1 MKANTFPICVT
12 LLVCLTI
19 LALMALYVGPCLAG
33 PEDSV
38 GYWGGLGGSDEPDGI
53 SGRIIQN
60 NDYDIAVGPGGTP
73 HVVWAS
79 PLQAGPTATPSSII
93 KYAFWDGDSWRG
105 LPEVDGPTEF
115 GIGEN
120 CSITVL
126 PSGWPVVLFCV
137 FDAATSKSVLQVFYW
152 GGSGWQTIFSPEL
165 NRVETYAFRVAVDG
179 LSRVHILYMK
189 LIRDVDRKTHRYV
202 YYSIFDG
209 ESLQGLAGSDEG
221 EGLSGD
227 CSYMSD
233 NTRFDFALDN
243 RAFPHVVWQS
253 DAEQVF
259 YKFWDG
265 EAWQQV
271 DGQEI
276 FPELDFA
283 DQPRIA
289 VDNEGHPH
297 ITVIGGNVTGPDIYT
312 KHMYYAT
319 WDGSSW
325 KTTHTSGTLPFRD
338 MTTDS
343 AGNLN
348 VCWTHSPQ
356 NSIYFR
362 RWDGAAFRTLAW
374 GDVGWGV
381 SPPPPFLG
389 PDANQW
395 YEVPR
400 IAVGP
405 TNEIYVAY
413 MAVTNFPVEGAPLWE
428 VYGSCRV
435 SKFVH
440 EPAPY
445 PLLVLETDR
454 WFYKPDATTV
464 TIMLGADNQ
473 QDQWV
478 DTKLFLAAYRKEDD
492 ELFQF
497 SLPLSLPPHFYF
509 PLSAVFELPIGEAEL
524 LRPSSSS
531 YLLGAQFL
539 DATTG
544 EALGHLQWKDIR
556 IQRR

>member
-12 LLVCLTI
+12 LLVCLAV
-19 LALMALYVGPCLAG
+19 LALMVLSVGLCLAG
-33 PEDSV
+33 QEHSA
-38 GYWGGLGGSDEPDGI
+38 GYWGGLGASDVPDGI

-79 PLQAGPTATPSSII
+79 PLQDGPTATPSSII
-93 KYAFWDGDSWRG
+93 KYAFWDGSNWRG
-105 LPEVDGPTEF
+105 LPEADGPTDL
-115 GIGEN
+115 GIGEK

-126 PSGWPVVLFCV
+126 PSGWPVVLFCAL
-137 FDAATSKSVLQVFYW
+137 DALTSKTVLQVFSW
-152 GGSGWQTIFSPEL
+152 SGSGWQTIFSPEL
-165 NRVETYAFRVAVDG
+165 NRVETGAFRVAVDG
-179 LSRVHILYMK
+179 LSRLHILYIK
-189 LIRDVDRKTHRYV
+189 LITDLDGKTHRYL

-209 ESLQGLAGSDEG
+209 ESLHGLAGSDEG
-221 EGLSGD
+221 EGMAGD
-227 CSYMSD
+227 CENIID
-233 NTRFDFALDN
+233 TTRFDLALDN
-243 RAFPHVVWQS
+243 RAFPHVVWQG
-253 DAEQVF
+253 DAQQVF

-276 FPELDFA
+276 FPELDFTT
-283 DQPRIA
+283 QPRIV

-297 ITVIGGNVTGPDIYT
+297 ITVIGGIVTGPDTYT
-312 KHMYYAT
+312 EHMCYAT

-325 KTTHTSGTLPFRD
+325 KTTHTSSTLPFRD

-348 VCWTHSPQ
+348 LCWTPGPV

-362 RWDGAAFRTLAW
+362 RWDGAGFSTLAW

-389 PDANQW
+389 PDAKQW
-395 YEVPR
+395 YEASR

-405 TNEIYVAY
+405 TDEIYVAY
-413 MAVTNFPVEGAPLWE
+413 MAITNIPVAGTPSYEAF
-428 VYGSCRV
+428 GSCRV
-435 SKFVH
+435 SKFMQ

-445 PLLVLETDR
+445 PLLRIETDR
-454 WFYKPDATTV
+454 YRYDPGATTM

-492 ELFQF
+492 ELYQF

-524 LRPSSSS
+524 FRPSGSS

-544 EALGHLQWKDIR
+544 DALGPLRWKR
-556 IQRR
+556 ITINL